1 MNFIVTLKNEY
12 YNATVLEEFRGNL
25 CGIRGNSI
33 SKKFLIRKTSIDE
46 TKIHLYPQ
54 TITQQFLMI

>member
-1 MNFIVTLKNEY
+1 MMNFIVALKNEY
-12 YNATVLEEFRGNL
+12 YNGTVLEEFR
-25 CGIRGNSI
+25 GIRGNSI